1 MDENKYRELHA
12 KTVVELRR
20 MARELGLKIPSSC
33 TKAQIVERL
42 AQTPEDGY
50 PSTVPAGQAPRP
62 EAKEPVEQRQ
72 ASPVAGME
80 SAASAAHPV
89 AGGDSATSGVAAG
102 RVERRGTLR
111 GLAARGAMPQ
121 PHRDVRM
128 VSAVPRFRGEAVAR
142 TGENDRP
149 QRAERVGQPE
159 GARPAPRRDAGSR
172 PLQGSDGLRPDVRNE
187 LRDNAARPV
196 AGNDALRP
204 IARVNDR
211 DGARPVENRD
221 YASRPPQAG
230 QPVRPTEYRD
240 AGSRPAQAAE
250 PMRPAQ
256 RGEAADNGV
265 RPQMR
270 PEYRVSGSR
279 MGVGRPVQRAE
290 GYPAQQPRPVPATGA
305 HGEAR
310 RADEERRPEMGVQR
324 PRPTYGEYNTANP
337 AVPEMIANGE
347 CSEGGGVLEL
357 MPDGYGFLRAENYT
371 QGPNDIYVAIN
382 QIRRFNLRTGD
393 YVKGKTRAQRE
404 GDRYEALLYITE
416 INGRSPEEQ
425 GRRVPFENMT
435 PVYPDERI
443 RLEDDTEAGRDLAL
457 RTIDLFAPIGKGQR
471 GLIVSQP
478 KAGKTV
484 LLKKIAN
491 SITRNHP
498 EIHLIVLLIDERPE
512 EVTDMRRSISGE
524 VVSSTFDEAPEN
536 HCRVADM
543 VFGRAQRLV
552 ENGRDVVI
560 LMDSIT
566 RLARAYNL
574 VNPPTGRSLSGGLD
588 PGALRQP
595 KRFFGAARNLENGGS
610 LTVIATA
617 LVETGSRMDDII
629 YEEFKGTGN
638 MEIHLN
644 RKLSERRIFPAI
656 DIEKSGTRRDE
667 LLLTEREQSAVLT
680 MRRLLNGD
688 AQEITEQLIDMMSKT
703 LDNDTFLQRI
713 EGWAQQMSRK

>member
-1 MDENKYRELHA
+1 MHG

-20 MARELGLKIPSSC
+20 MARERGIKIPSSF
-33 TKAQIVERL
+33 TKMQIVERL
-42 AQTPEDGY
+42 SQESGALLKPEVEAVL
-50 PSTVPAGQAPRP
+50 PAAKEAAPAGKPVSRP
-62 EAKEPVEQRQ
+62 EAQKKTEPEAEKKAEAAPATGGRRVPAAMADRPVESERRF
-72 ASPVAGME
+72 
-80 SAASAAHPV
+80 
-89 AGGDSATSGVAAG
+89 GGV
-102 RVERRGTLR
+102 RGTLR
-111 GLAARGAMPQ
+111 AGYPKNAAPQ
-121 PHRDVRM
+121 PHRNVRT
-128 VSAVPRFRGEAVAR
+128 VSAAPRFRGESAVAR
-142 TGENDRP
+142 SNGDNRPPRGETAAQGAPADGGRVNPRGEYRIELNRP
-149 QRAERVGQPE
+149 AQARESV
-159 GARPAPRRDAGSR
+159 RPAPRAEGRESGGAAQLAENARPAAHGGHGEGAGRIAPR
-172 PLQGSDGLRPDVRNE
+172 PE
-187 LRDNAARPV
+187 LRDPGDRMNGGRVVQHPEGGTARP
-196 AGNDALRP
+196 AAP
-204 IARVNDR
+204 AAVN
-211 DGARPVENRD
+211 
-221 YASRPPQAG
+221 
-230 QPVRPTEYRD
+230 
-240 AGSRPAQAAE
+240 
-250 PMRPAQ
+250 
-256 RGEAADNGV
+256 
-265 RPQMR
+265 
-270 PEYRVSGSR
+270 
-279 MGVGRPVQRAE
+279 RAE
-290 GYPAQQPRPVPATGA
+290 AEMPRP
-305 HGEAR
+305 
-310 RADEERRPEMGVQR
+310 RAG
-324 PRPTYGEYNTANP
+324 YGEYNTSNP
-337 AVPEMIANGE
+337 AVPEMIQNGE
-347 CSEGGGVLEL
+347 CREGGGVLEL
-357 MPDGYGFLRAENYT
+357 MQDGYGFLRAENYT

-425 GRRVPFENMT
+425 GRRVPFENLT

-443 RLEDDTEAGRDLAL
+443 RLEDETEAGRDLAL

-536 HCRVADM
+536 HARVAEM

-595 KRFFGAARNLENGGS
+595 KRFFGSARNLEHGGS

-667 LLLTEREQSAVLT
+667 LLLTEREQAAVLT

-703 LDNDTFLQRI
+703 LDNSTFLDRI
-713 EGWAQQMSRK
+713 EGWARRMK

>member
-1 MDENKYRELHA
+1 MDENIYRELHG
-12 KTVVELRR
+12 KTVAELRR
-20 MARELGLKIPSSC
+20 MARERGIRIPSNF
-33 TKAQIVERL
+33 TKMQIVERL
-42 AQTPEDGY
+42 SQEIATPEGGNAR
-50 PSTVPAGQAPRP
+50 PAAPEAAEKAAVPVENAVVRSAPGEREASQPVPAA
-62 EAKEPVEQRQ
+62 A
-72 ASPVAGME
+72 ADSPLGE
-80 SAASAAHPV
+80 ERRF
-89 AGGDSATSGVAAG
+89 GGV
-102 RVERRGTLR
+102 RGTLR
-111 GLAARGAMPQ
+111 AGYPKNAAPQ
-121 PHRDVRM
+121 PRRNVRAM
-128 VSAVPRFRGEAVAR
+128 SPTPRFRGEAAR
-142 TGENDRP
+142 NNEEEARPLPRNERADGAGRGAQAEGNRPVSQPLNSGRINPRGE
-149 QRAERVGQPE
+149 AV
-159 GARPAPRRDAGSR
+159 RPAPF
-172 PLQGSDGLRPDVRNE
+172 GSD
-187 LRDNAARPV
+187 ARPTPRAEFAES
-196 AGNDALRP
+196 AGRP
-204 IARVNDR
+204 AMS
-211 DGARPVENRD
+211 G
-221 YASRPPQAG
+221 
-230 QPVRPTEYRD
+230 EYRD
-240 AGSRPAQAAE
+240 AG
-250 PMRPAQ
+250 
-256 RGEAADNGV
+256 N
-265 RPQMR
+265 
-270 PEYRVSGSR
+270 RVSGGR
-279 MGVGRPVQRAE
+279 MAQ
-290 GYPAQQPRPVPATGA
+290 PAAVEPPRP
-305 HGEAR
+305 
-310 RADEERRPEMGVQR
+310 RAG
-324 PRPTYGEYNTANP
+324 YGEYNTVNP
-337 AVPEMIANGE
+337 SVPEMIQSGD
-347 CSEGGGVLEL
+347 CREGGGVLEL

-382 QIRRFNLRTGD
+382 QIRKFNLRTGD
-393 YVKGKTRAQRE
+393 YVRGKTRAQRE

-416 INGRSPEEQ
+416 INGLSPEEQ
-425 GRRVPFENMT
+425 GRRVPFENLT

-443 RLEDDTEAGRDLAL
+443 RLEDETESGRDLAL

-595 KRFFGAARNLENGGS
+595 KRFFGAARNLERGGS

-667 LLLTEREQSAVLT
+667 LLLTEREQGAVLT

-703 LDNDTFLQRI
+703 LDNSTFLERI
-713 EGWAQQMSRK
+713 EGWARRMK